1 MTDVVIMVTTTRG
14 KWDYLPR
21 KITITAAIAE
31 IQKNQKEFGAIGI
44 RLSFYKKAPDK
55 AGIYMKYS
63 KGEVVWTR
71 FLYDLTENTK
81 KQLKAITDDIVVYDH
96 D

>member
-1 MTDVVIMVTTTRG
+1 MVTTTRS
-14 KWDYLPR
+14 KWDYRPR

-31 IQKNQKEFGAIGI
+31 IQENQKAFGAIGI
-44 RLSFYKKAPDK
+44 RLSFYKKAPEK
-55 AGIYMKYS
+55 AGINMKYP

-71 FLYDLTENTK
+71 YLYDLTENTK